1 MWRGHLC
8 SRRDAKAQREAEPVP
23 SLSAFSASLRE
34 ISCQGTCKP
43 GSVHPLRGSATIP
56 LGRKL
61 PSASSDQP
69 GRRAET
75 GPCAAPIRSCTR
87 WGLPCR
93 ARCRPRGALLPHPFA
108 LTRPKAGG
116 MLSVALSLTPPKTKP
131 PGVTRHRCS
140 VEPGLSSPRLRGP
153 RPPGPLAGL
162 HIGGTAGFFES
173 WANFT
178 NFMGKGA
185 IFVNLAMGA

>member
-1 MWRGHLC
+1 MARPF
-8 SRRDAKAQREAEPVP
+8 A
-23 SLSAFSASLRE
+23 SAGK
-34 ISCQGTCKP
+34 IICQGTCKP

-56 LGRKL
+56 LGRRL

-93 ARCRPRGALLPHPFA
+93 ARCRPRGALLPHPFD

-140 VEPGLSSPRLRGP
+140 VEPGLSSLPALGEYRG
-153 RPPGPLAGL
+153 RPVPWRTC
-162 HIGGTAGFFES
+162 I
-173 WANFT
+173 WAIAAWAT
-178 NFMGKGA
+178 REPA
-185 IFVNLAMGA
+185 ASPCIRRQ

>member
-1 MWRGHLC
+1 MAPRFA
-8 SRRDAKAQREAEPVP
+8 SAQK
-23 SLSAFSASLRE
+23 
-34 ISCQGTCKP
+34 IKCQGTCKP

-61 PSASSDQP
+61 PPASSDQP

-108 LTRPKAGG
+108 LTRPKACG
-116 MLSVALSLTPPKTKP
+116 MLSVALSLIPA
-131 PGVTRHRCS
+131 
-140 VEPGLSSPRLRGP
+140 E
-153 RPPGPLAGL
+153 A
-162 HIGGTAGFFES
+162 GTAGRYPAPLFRGARTFLAPLARAAAARSPGRGDIGKKSWLFES
-173 WANFT
+173 DCPSPSQCASF
-178 NFMGKGA
+178 GKRC
-185 IFVNLAMGA
+185 